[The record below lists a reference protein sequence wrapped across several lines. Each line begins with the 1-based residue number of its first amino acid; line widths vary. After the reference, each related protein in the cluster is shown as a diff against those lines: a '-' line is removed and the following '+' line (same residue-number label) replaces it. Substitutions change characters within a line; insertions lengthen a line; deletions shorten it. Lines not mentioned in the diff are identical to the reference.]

1 MAVLKQ
7 TSPTA
12 WPSAPRP
19 KPSSTVPS
27 ASTRSA
33 VGLWSGQAEA
43 FSDVVMSALHS
54 RKRPCASK
62 PEGQE
67 KPKKTGYSHAF
78 AAYLTAGSAALDW
91 AFLPFCKLLPLIRS
105 RAWTQLDADPAR
117 SGPRQLAADL
127 RPRGAR

>member
-43 FSDVVMSALHS
+43 FSEGVMNALHS
-54 RKRPCASK
+54 RRMRLRQSRNRQIHMQNP
-62 PEGQE
+62 
-67 KPKKTGYSHAF
+67 HIR
-78 AAYLTAGSAALDW
+78 AGFVGIGAVAGW
-91 AFLPFCKLLPLIRS
+91 FMQPFELSDRREP
-105 RAWTQLDADPAR
+105 PR
-117 SGPRQLAADL
+117 SGTMRPQGPREDENDAA
-127 RPRGAR
+127 RKHQ

>member
-43 FSDVVMSALHS
+43 LSVVVMNPLHS
-54 RKRPCASK
+54 RRARRRQSRKAQIHMRNADNLN
-62 PEGQE
+62 Q
-67 KPKKTGYSHAF
+67 SHADERRRRQF
-78 AAYLTAGSAALDW
+78 MQPARIWLRVAKQAVGAIAD
-91 AFLPFCKLLPLIRS
+91 S
-105 RAWTQLDADPAR
+105 RAPCR
-117 SGPRQLAADL
+117 SNG
-127 RPRGAR
+127 RGYLGIRVV

>member
-43 FSDVVMSALHS
+43 FSDVVISALHS
-54 RKRPCASK
+54 PRAPRRQSRKPQIHMRFRVTSSVGNEEPDHQNLVVVTDVELKA
-62 PEGQE
+62 PL
-67 KPKKTGYSHAF
+67 F
-78 AAYLTAGSAALDW
+78 AAVFDKSEVRIESPG
-91 AFLPFCKLLPLIRS
+91 
-105 RAWTQLDADPAR
+105 
-117 SGPRQLAADL
+117 
-127 RPRGAR
+127 